1 MNRSLGLMQ
10 RCWVVWTMI
19 SLGGLATFGT
29 EQARNSS
36 PSTLS
41 DTAARPLS
49 LAAAQRAAFEKNWDL
64 LAAAAEVDMGTAQK
78 IVASEF
84 PNPTLAFSSSKIN
97 VDHHPS
103 STVQGNDVW
112 DQNYDTIFAIN
123 QLFEIGGKRRHR
135 RDSAQAGFEGAKA
148 QFLEAKR
155 TLDLAVTKAY
165 VAAVQAEENARV
177 LMDSAGTL
185 RREAALAEVRL
196 KAGEISSADKNQI
209 EVTAERFE
217 LDARAAQS
225 AAAQARVALEVLL
238 GASRPRGDAVLSD
251 ALETLLAPVAQPE
264 TNRAGS
270 GRPDVVAAEA
280 ALRKA
285 EADLR
290 LQKANRIPDPTLL
303 AQYEH
308 DPPDMPNTL
317 GLGVSFPL
325 PLWNRN
331 KGNIRAAEA
340 AREQARLALE
350 KTQAQAAADITT
362 ARLAYDSAFQRWQT
376 YRDSIRPKS
385 EQIRKAM
392 AYAYEKGGAS
402 LLDLLVAERN
412 DNEVRLAA
420 AQAAGDTAI
429 AAAAFKAATQVIQSS
444 EVRK

>member
-1 MNRSLGLMQ
+1 MNRSLGLMR
-10 RCWVVWTMI
+10 RCWAVWTTI
-19 SLGGLATFGT
+19 ALGGLATFGT

-41 DTAARPLS
+41 DTEARPLS
-49 LAAAQRAAFEKNWDL
+49 LAAAQRAALEKNWDL
-64 LAAAAEVDMGTAQK
+64 LAAAAEVDLATAQK
-78 IVASEF
+78 IVSSEF
-84 PNPTLAFSSSKIN
+84 PNPTLALLSGKIN

-112 DQNYDTIFAIN
+112 DRNYDSIFAIN

-135 RDSAQAGFEGAKA
+135 KASAQAGFEGAKA
-148 QFLEAKR
+148 QFFEAKR
-155 TLDLAVTKAY
+155 TLDLAVTRAY
-165 VAAVQAEENARV
+165 VAAVQAQENARV
-177 LMDSAGTL
+177 LMESAGTL

-209 EVTAERFE
+209 EVTAGRFE
-217 LDARAAQS
+217 LDAQAAQS
-225 AAAQARVALEVLL
+225 AAAQARVALEVLV
-238 GASRPRGDAVLSD
+238 GDPRPRGEVALSD
-251 ALETLLAPVAQPE
+251 PLESLSAPVALLE
-264 TNRAGS
+264 VDRAGG

-290 LQKANRIPDPTLL
+290 LQKANRIPDPTVL

-308 DPPDMPNTL
+308 EPPDMPNSIGL
-317 GLGVSFPL
+317 GLSFPL

-350 KTQAQAAADITT
+350 KTQAHAAADIAT
-362 ARLAYDSAFQRWQT
+362 ARLAYDSALRRWET

-392 AYAYEKGGAS
+392 AYSYEKGGAS
-402 LLDLLVAERN
+402 LLDLLIAERN

-420 AQAAGDTAI
+420 AQAAGDTAV
-429 AAAAFKAATQVIQSS
+429 AAATFKAATHVIQNS
-444 EVRK
+444 EIRK

>member
-1 MNRSLGLMQ
+1 MNRSLGLMR
-10 RCWVVWTMI
+10 RCWAVWTTI
-19 SLGGLATFGT
+19 ALGGLATFGT

-41 DTAARPLS
+41 DTEARPLS
-49 LAAAQRAAFEKNWDL
+49 LAAAQRAALEKNWDL
-64 LAAAAEVDMGTAQK
+64 LAAAAEVDLATAQK
-78 IVASEF
+78 IVSSEF
-84 PNPTLAFSSSKIN
+84 PNPTLALLSGKIN

-112 DQNYDTIFAIN
+112 DRNYDSIFAIN

-135 RDSAQAGFEGAKA
+135 KASAQAGFEGAKA

-165 VAAVQAEENARV
+165 IAAVQAQENARV
-177 LMDSAGTL
+177 LMESAGTL

-217 LDARAAQS
+217 LDAQAAQS

-238 GASRPRGDAVLSD
+238 GAPRPRGEVVLSD
-251 ALETLLAPVAQPE
+251 PLETLSAPVAPAE
-264 TNRAGS
+264 ANRAGS

-285 EADLR
+285 EADLH

-308 DPPDMPNTL
+308 EPPDMPNTL

-350 KTQAQAAADITT
+350 KTQAQAAADIAT
-362 ARLAYDSAFQRWQT
+362 ARLAYDSAFQRWQS
-376 YRDSIRPKS
+376 YRDTIRPKS

-402 LLDLLVAERN
+402 LLDLLIAERN

-429 AAAAFKAATQVIQSS
+429 AAAAFKAANQVIQSS